1 MRQCCRASRGWV
13 ELERAMRLRTI
24 ICFSALLASSCRS
37 VVQHQSP
44 VEPRTPD
51 ISKLHPAAGT
61 SIVRFE
67 QLDDSVYKG
76 SKPKTEADYQFLQS
90 LHIKYIVEL
99 RLFPLIHEGEKR
111 AAKAHGMTLLF
122 GTMNASP
129 IEPSEAHVDQV
140 LCLLRDQRYHP
151 IYIHCDLGR
160 DRAALISGLY
170 YLYYRGVTKEQAWEH
185 MKHFGFKDDWS
196 LRGLKNYF
204 DTHSDPPLDRYIP
217 KCPSS
222 DANSAL

>member
-1 MRQCCRASRGWV
+1 
-13 ELERAMRLRTI
+13 MRLRTI

-67 QLDDSVYKG
+67 QLDDGVYKG

-129 IEPSEAHVDQV
+129 IEPSKAHVDQV

-204 DTHSDPPLDRYIP
+204 DIHSDPPLDRYIP

-222 DANSAL
+222 PCA